1 MYLNMTIETPKE
13 AGKLTVK
20 KIKGTPYVYYEI
32 GRTYDAKKKYNSPKR
47 VCIGKECSENPGKMI
62 PNTSFLRYFPESIQL
77 EDEEGPERSS

>member
-32 GRTYDAKKKYNSPKR
+32 GRTYDAKKKYNLR
-47 VCIGKECSENPGKMI
+47 KESA
-62 PNTSFLRYFPESIQL
+62 
-77 EDEEGPERSS
+77 

>member
-1 MYLNMTIETPKE
+1 MYLNMTIKTPRE

-47 VCIGKECSENPGKMI
+47 VCIQKGVRRNQKSIKSINCRKGIDFE
-62 PNTSFLRYFPESIQL
+62 SFPR
-77 EDEEGPERSS
+77 R